1 MRLKYNN
8 FDSSFSARSAL
19 YRAMSGSSVYTGT
32 ASQNRF
38 MLDKL
43 KGAGFAQGGTIG
55 NLIKATGEDGFVL
68 ARKGEGILTP
78 ENMKMLE
85 NVMMTMNPIVDSL
98 AKLPSLPDMHS
109 RYSGDTQV
117 TFGDI
122 QMYGVNDPVEF
133 EKQLLHHMKNSRP
146 VRMVMKDTTIGEAL
160 GKNSMIRYTR

>member
-1 MRLKYNN
+1 MRLKYND
-8 FDSSFSARSAL
+8 FDSSFNARSAL
-19 YRAMSGSSVYTGT
+19 YKAMSGSSVYTGT
-32 ASQNRF
+32 SSQNQY
-38 MLDKL
+38 MLKTL
-43 KGAGFAQGGTIG
+43 KSHGFAQGGTIG

-85 NVMMTMNPIVDSL
+85 NVMITMNPIVDSL
-98 AKLPSLPDMHS
+98 AKLPSLPDV
-109 RYSGDTQV
+109 RRQNGDTQI

-146 VRMVMKDTTIGEAL
+146 VRKVMKDTTIGEAL
-160 GKNSMIRYTR
+160 GKNPMIRYTR

>member
-55 NLIKATGEDGFVL
+55 NLIKSTGEDGFVL

-85 NVMMTMNPIVDSL
+85 NVMINMNPIVNSL
-98 AKLPSLPDMHS
+98 AKLPSLPDVQS
-109 RYSGDTQV
+109 RYGGNTSVGDVSV
-117 TFGDI
+117 TFDLPNI
-122 QMYGVNDPVEF
+122 KNYSEFMTQMQNDPKF
-133 EKQLLHHMKNSRP
+133 EGMILHM
-146 VRMVMKDTTIGEAL
+146 AF
-160 GKNSMIRYTR
+160 GKNSMDKYKYKWN